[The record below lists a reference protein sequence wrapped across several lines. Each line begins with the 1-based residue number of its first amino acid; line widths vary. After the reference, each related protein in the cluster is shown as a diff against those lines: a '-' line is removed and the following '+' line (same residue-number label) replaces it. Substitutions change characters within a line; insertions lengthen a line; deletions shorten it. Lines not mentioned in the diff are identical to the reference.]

1 MEQPYSNNSPP
12 SPPSQLDQWPNKPAE
27 RGKFYGVK
35 DPVFQQDML
44 CVMTME
50 TWTDV
55 GTIIKKNEQVM
66 AAQSKKI
73 AELMATNQALAAQV
87 NDATER
93 LNNLRSTRRAE
104 KRQELEGELIL
115 PGQREFFTNPPRK
128 S

>member
-1 MEQPYSNNSPP
+1 MEQNSPPSNPP

-27 RGKFYGVK
+27 RGKFYGVN
-35 DPVFQQDML
+35 DPVFQTEML

-55 GTIIKKNEQVM
+55 GTNIEQSKRVM

-93 LNNLRSTRRAE
+93 LNNLRTVRRAE

-128 S
+128 T

>member
-1 MEQPYSNNSPP
+1 MEQHSNNSPH

-27 RGKFYGVK
+27 RGKFYGVN
-35 DPVFQQDML
+35 DPVFQKEML

-55 GTIIKKNEQVM
+55 GTNIEQSKRVM
-66 AAQSKKI
+66 ALQAKKI

-93 LNNLRSTRRAE
+93 LNNLRTARRAE